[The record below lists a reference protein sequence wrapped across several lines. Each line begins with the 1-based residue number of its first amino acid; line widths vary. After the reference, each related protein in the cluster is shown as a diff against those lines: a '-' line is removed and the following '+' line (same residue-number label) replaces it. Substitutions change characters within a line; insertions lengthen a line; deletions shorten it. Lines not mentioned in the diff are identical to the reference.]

1 MGFSER
7 DTEKLYWGRY
17 AYKVTLDVDPYCNTD
32 RQAFRRVED
41 WLLSRFKKARHQSW
55 KKEDHFRIHRLWR
68 ATAAYFDNRTDAEAF
83 LKRFRRFATE
93 YQRPGS
99 PEQEAQLLLEER
111 IVIKDALYYH
121 KFRYKVNL
129 TLKTTK
135 DADFVDEWLDEWAK
149 NADLKNGEDFV
160 LTPSSGTLY
169 LNDRDKILLIRLG
182 IGGHFKNVEKV
193 VLKTEIKEQA

>member
-1 MGFSER
+1 
-7 DTEKLYWGRY
+7 L
-17 AYKVTLDVDPYCNTD
+17 
-32 RQAFRRVED
+32 RRVED
-41 WLLSRFKKARHQSW
+41 WLYGRFKKDKRQTW
-55 KKEDHFRIHRLWR
+55 KKEDHFRIQRHWQS
-68 ATAAYFDNRTDAEAF
+68 TSCYFDNRECADEF
-83 LKRFRRFATE
+83 LKRFKRVATE

-135 DADFVDEWLDEWAK
+135 DADFVDEWLEEWAE
-149 NADLKNGEDFV
+149 NADLTNGEDFI

-193 VLKTEIKEQA
+193 VLKTEIKEQE